1 MGKTLFFRSG
11 IDPLILS
18 EEQREMRK
26 EQKIAEL
33 RNNSMFSP
41 INSREPNLPDL
52 GRNTQTEI
60 NRLFLKRNPNVK
72 DFFSFQKETSRNNNS
87 NNNSSK
93 KLSEKKFMN
102 DELEMTNEN
111 DCAICMDSI
120 RNSVLRPCN
129 HMVTCYGCSLVL
141 HNRNDNCP
149 VCREK
154 ITDVIKIF
162 MS

>member
-18 EEQREMRK
+18 EEQREMRR
-26 EQKIAEL
+26 EQKIEER
-33 RNNSMFSP
+33 RNNLLYSP
-41 INSREPNLPDL
+41 MGNAMNQEANLPDL
-52 GRNTQTEI
+52 GRHTQTEL
-60 NRLFLKRNPNVK
+60 NRLFVKRNPNVK
-72 DFFSFQKETSRNNNS
+72 DFFSFQKENNQRPRKTEIKKISDEFLDTTSES
-87 NNNSSK
+87 
-93 KLSEKKFMN
+93 
-102 DELEMTNEN
+102 
-111 DCAICMDSI
+111 DCAICMDNQ

-141 HNRNDNCP
+141 LNRQDNCP
-149 VCREK
+149 VCREV

>member
-26 EQKIAEL
+26 EQKIQEQ
-33 RNNSMFSP
+33 RNILLYSP
-41 INSREPNLPDL
+41 MGNVMHREANLPDL
-52 GRNTQTEI
+52 GRHTQTEL
-60 NRLFLKRNPNVK
+60 NRLFMKRNPNVK
-72 DFFSFQKETSRNNNS
+72 DFFSFQKENNS
-87 NNNSSK
+87 QQLRK
-93 KLSEKKFMN
+93 TEIKKFS
-102 DELEMTNEN
+102 DELADTTNEN
-111 DCAICMDSI
+111 DCAICMDNQ

-129 HMVTCYGCSLVL
+129 HMVTCYSCSLVL
-141 HNRNDNCP
+141 HNRQDNCP
-149 VCREK
+149 VCREV